1 MRIKISNIG
10 KIKEA
15 DVTINGITVIA
26 GENNTGKST
35 VGKALYAIFNSFV
48 DVAKKVEEERIDSL
62 QRSIFTFLQ
71 EISGSN
77 MGLPQVDGNALATK
91 LNDIKNEINKEEY
104 SCII

>member
-35 VGKALYAIFNSFV
+35 VGK
-48 DVAKKVEEERIDSL
+48 K
-62 QRSIFTFLQ
+62 
-71 EISGSN
+71 GH
-77 MGLPQVDGNALATK
+77 
-91 LNDIKNEINKEEY
+91 IK
-104 SCII
+104 

>member
-15 DVTINGITVIA
+15 DVAINGITVIA

-62 QRSIFTFLQ
+62 QRSIFTFSQ

-77 MGLPQVDGNALATK
+77 MGSLRLMAMRWQ
-91 LNDIKNEINKEEY
+91 LN
-104 SCII
+104 